1 MLSAVPPAS
10 LLVCEPSI
18 HPRAP
23 GLALWWHRVRV
34 GGPVSKAAAPNVLGK
49 EAPAHSH
56 SRAGPRA
63 LSVPGQGPAL
73 SSARVK
79 VSLKH
84 FSWLQPEQRSP
95 SISKIIA

>member
-49 EAPAHSH
+49 EAPAHSPQQGG
-56 SRAGPRA
+56 S
-63 LSVPGQGPAL
+63 QGPECAWSR
-73 SSARVK
+73 SSSK
-79 VSLKH
+79 QCQGQSL
-84 FSWLQPEQRSP
+84 FETLFL
-95 SISKIIA
+95 ATA